1 MIYEGIMAYVH
12 LHENIDKMNPDLMS
26 EEEIRKLTDLFDF
39 QPLFQNVLN
48 YQVSH
53 HRRVNPQCDTKH
65 LIIVIFEFIQL
76 MEDLRGTTECA
87 MTNMKQ
93 GQLMRSY

>member
-39 QPLFQNVLN
+39 HPLFQNVLN

-53 HRRVNPQCDTKH
+53 NRGVYSNCDTVT
-65 LIIVIFEFIQL
+65 LS
-76 MEDLRGTTECA
+76 T
-87 MTNMKQ
+87 
-93 GQLMRSY
+93 